1 MKTWFITGVSSGLG
15 LALAKAVIA
24 SGDKVAGTLRTEE
37 QRVTFSQM
45 AQGQSFGFVLDVC
58 SEVDIPR
65 VVSQVEEEVG
75 PIDVL
80 VNNAGYGYEGA
91 IEEALSADIRAQ
103 FDVNVFGAISVIGV
117 RYHRAGAKYEC
128 HKQSCCHDRVH
139 RLDGWP

>member
-65 VVSQVEEEVG
+65 VVAQVEEEVG

-103 FDVNVFGAISVIGV
+103 FDVNVFGAISVIQAVLPYMRKRRSG
-117 RYHRAGAKYEC
+117 HIINITSICGC
-128 HKQSCCHDRVH
+128 
-139 RLDGWP
+139 